1 MAREVARF
9 NTLQQNAQTLSTPLN
24 QTVLYRAKKEI
35 LQCVEMLI
43 DKMQTDIANL
53 LVEVMDIT
61 LHCVDS
67 TDLKNK
73 PLQEV
78 CPSICK
84 FNQVSHC
91 FSSRRISVGAS
102 NGHLAIY
109 DLRHNKCQM
118 IPAHSNPVTALAF
131 SPDGKFLVSYAC
143 KDNKLAFWQTSTGKR
158 KLMWRFDRNRLILNF
173 RCRYVRSGSEPD
185 QVYQRIFHGT
195 AGGPHTFE
203 SNATGQV
210 DLDQ

>member
-143 KDNKLAFWQTSTGKR
+143 KDNKLAFWQTSTGEGEGEG
-158 KLMWRFDRNRLILNF
+158 L
-173 RCRYVRSGSEPD
+173 SG
-185 QVYQRIFHGT
+185 HGI
-195 AGGPHTFE
+195 
-203 SNATGQV
+203 NC
-210 DLDQ
+210 